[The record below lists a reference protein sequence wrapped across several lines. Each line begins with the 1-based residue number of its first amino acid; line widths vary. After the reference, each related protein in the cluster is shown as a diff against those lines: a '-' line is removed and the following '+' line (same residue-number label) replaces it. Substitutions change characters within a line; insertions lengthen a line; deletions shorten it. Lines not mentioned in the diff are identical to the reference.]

1 MQQQATDS
9 HFIFDIISSVVTVGW
24 IVVGLLIRAS
34 LGDIRLS
41 QKNDKA
47 DLIENQTAMKDELN
61 EKHAQLLDRQN
72 EMKEELN
79 AKHAQN
85 QEEIRVHSASDAQQF
100 GAINS
105 SLFRIEAK
113 QDKYFNGKS

>member
-1 MQQQATDS
+1 MQQQASDS
-9 HFIFDIISSVVTVGW
+9 HFIFDIISSAVTVGW

-41 QKNDKA
+41 QKQDKA
-47 DLIENQTAMKDELN
+47 DLIANQTEVKEELN
-61 EKHAQLLDRQN
+61 DKHAKLLESQN
-72 EMKEELN
+72 QMKEELN

-105 SLFRIEAK
+105 ALFRIEAK